1 MFGVLLAFLLVL
13 PFLEIW
19 VAIQIAGVIGAPLT
33 FLLLIAMSVAG
44 FYLLR
49 GEGTSVWRRANE
61 EMAAGRVPT
70 QQLLDGA
77 LVLIGGVCLI
87 VPGFITGV
95 FGALLLLPPV
105 RSLVRPLLL
114 AWMARRAARLARSGR
129 MSGIV
134 VDTVVDAQGRVRT
147 RTRTMGDVVDSDGWE
162 AGDEPSELPVAG
174 PHSHV
179 IDGHVVDGSGGPD
192 GGHGDG
198 TSPPR

>member
-19 VAIQIAGVIGAPLT
+19 VAIQVAGVIGAPLT
-33 FLLLIAMSVAG
+33 FLAIIGMSVAG
-44 FYLLR
+44 VYLLR
-49 GEGTSVWRRANE
+49 GEGTSVWRRAND

-87 VPGFITGV
+87 VPGFITGI

-105 RSLVRPLLL
+105 RALVRPLLL

-129 MSGIV
+129 MSGFM
-134 VDTVVDAQGRVRT
+134 VDTVVDTDGRVRT
-147 RTRTMGDVVDSDGWE
+147 RTRTMGDVLDTEGWDV
-162 AGDEPSELPVAG
+162 GDEPSSLPVAG
-174 PHSHV
+174 PHHHV
-179 IDGHVVDGSGGPD
+179 IDGHVVDPAEGGPRPGPTD
-192 GGHGDG
+192 ADE
-198 TSPPR
+198 R

>member
-19 VAIQIAGVIGAPLT
+19 VAIQVAGVIGAPLT
-33 FLLLIAMSVAG
+33 FLVLIGMSVAG

-49 GEGTSVWRRANE
+49 GEGTSVWRRAND

-77 LVLIGGVCLI
+77 LVLVGGVCLI

-105 RSLVRPLLL
+105 RALVRPLLL

-147 RTRTMGDVVDSDGWE
+147 RTRTMGDVIDSDGWE
-162 AGDEPSELPVAG
+162 VGDEPSELPVAG
-174 PHSHV
+174 PHSQV
-179 IDGHVVDGSGGPD
+179 IDGHVVDGSNPARRGD
-192 GGHGDG
+192 VDG
-198 TSPPR
+198 TSPRP

>member
-19 VAIQIAGVIGAPLT
+19 VAIQVAGVIGAPLT
-33 FLLLIAMSVAG
+33 FLALIGMSVAG

-49 GEGTSVWRRANE
+49 GEGTSVWRRAND

-70 QQLLDGA
+70 RQLLDGA

-105 RSLVRPLLL
+105 RAVVRPLLL

-129 MSGIV
+129 MSGFM
-134 VDTVVDAQGRVRT
+134 VDTVVDADGRVRT
-147 RTRTMGDVVDSDGWE
+147 RSRTMGDVLDTEGWDV
-162 AGDEPSELPVAG
+162 GDEPSSLPVAG
-174 PHSHV
+174 PHQHV
-179 IDGHVVDGSGGPD
+179 IDGRVVDPDEPQDRPGPTD
-192 GGHGDG
+192 PG
-198 TSPPR
+198 PR

>member
-19 VAIQIAGVIGAPLT
+19 VAIQVAGVIGAPLT
-33 FLLLIAMSVAG
+33 FLAIIAMSVAG

-49 GEGTSVWRRANE
+49 NEGTGVWRRAND

-77 LVLIGGVCLI
+77 LVLVGGVCLI

-105 RSLVRPLLL
+105 RALVRPLLL
-114 AWMARRAARLARSGR
+114 AWMARRATRLARSGR

-134 VDTVVDAQGRVRT
+134 VDTVVDADGRVRT
-147 RTRTMGDVVDSDGWE
+147 RSRTMGDVLDTDGWE
-162 AGDEPSELPVAG
+162 VGDEPSSLPLAG
-174 PHSHV
+174 PHDHV
-179 IDGHVVDGSGGPD
+179 IDGHVVDPGDPSGHAAPGDPD
-192 GGHGDG
+192 Q
-198 TSPPR
+198 R